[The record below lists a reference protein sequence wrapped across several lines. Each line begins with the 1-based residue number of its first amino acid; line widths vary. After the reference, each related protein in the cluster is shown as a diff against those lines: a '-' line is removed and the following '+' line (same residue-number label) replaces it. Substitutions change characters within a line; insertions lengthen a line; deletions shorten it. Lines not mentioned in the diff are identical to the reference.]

1 MPAARSRSD
10 VKQNG
15 RLPRP
20 RDVRRFALCLALASA
35 AMGATSAAR
44 TAAPQPP
51 SASSL
56 DRSSPPKVDSVRVHK
71 LYLDGDFDEA
81 IPILENN
88 LKETR
93 QYHHDDSVFIFK
105 HLGVMYAAQYE
116 TREKGKY
123 YMHRLLMVEPAA
135 NILDMYASDMIYMIF
150 KNIQDEFEQNRRKM
164 SGNNTAH
171 PIGTEKDPKVSE
183 GHGNGKA
190 WIWAGTA
197 AAVAA
202 AGVGAYILLSEEPK
216 SSTRVHEVG
225 Q

>member
-1 MPAARSRSD
+1 
-10 VKQNG
+10 
-15 RLPRP
+15 
-20 RDVRRFALCLALASA
+20 
-35 AMGATSAAR
+35 
-44 TAAPQPP
+44 
-51 SASSL
+51 
-56 DRSSPPKVDSVRVHK
+56 VDSARVHK

-81 IPILENN
+81 IPLLENN

-93 QYHHDDSVFIFK
+93 QYRHDDSVFIFK

-164 SGNNTAH
+164 SNNDNNAH

-183 GHGNGKA
+183 RQGNGKA
-190 WIWAGTA
+190 WVWAGTA
-197 AAVAA
+197 VAVAA
-202 AGVGAYILLSEEPK
+202 AGVGAYFLLTEEPK